1 MAAVER
7 IKPDV
12 ITMDIHMPKMGGL
25 DAARRIMETNP
36 TPIVAVSGSYEPH
49 EPLTTFRALEAGA
62 LAVVRKPSG
71 VGHPDHVASSAELL
85 RTVKAMSEVRV
96 VRRWVKPP
104 VRPALPTVAP
114 RGAEP
119 ELKPSPAEIKVI
131 AIGASTGGPAALRTI
146 LAGLPHDFSVPI
158 EVVQHI
164 APGFILGFVEWLDR
178 SIKLS
183 VGVAWQGDK
192 LAPGR
197 VYLASD
203 GFQMQVGSQ
212 GRILLTTD
220 EAENGLRPSVSCL
233 FRSVA
238 NSCGENAIG
247 VLLTGM
253 GKHGA
258 EELTL
263 MK

>member
-1 MAAVER
+1 
-7 IKPDV
+7 
-12 ITMDIHMPKMGGL
+12 
-25 DAARRIMETNP
+25 
-36 TPIVAVSGSYEPH
+36 
-49 EPLTTFRALEAGA
+49 
-62 LAVVRKPSG
+62 
-71 VGHPDHVASSAELL
+71 
-85 RTVKAMSEVRV
+85 
-96 VRRWVKPP
+96 
-104 VRPALPTVAP
+104 
-114 RGAEP
+114 
-119 ELKPSPAEIKVI
+119 
-131 AIGASTGGPAALRTI
+131 LRTI